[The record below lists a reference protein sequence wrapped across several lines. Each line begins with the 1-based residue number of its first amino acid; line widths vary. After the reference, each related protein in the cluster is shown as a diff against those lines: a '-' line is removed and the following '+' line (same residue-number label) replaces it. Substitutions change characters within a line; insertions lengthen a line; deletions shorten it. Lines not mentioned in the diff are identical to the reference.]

1 MNTPNASSQ
10 IATDVLVSV
19 VMPVYNG
26 EEFLRET
33 IESVLNQTHKNF
45 EFVII
50 DDGSADNS
58 ASIVKEYMRKDSRI
72 KFHQQK
78 NAGLSL
84 ALNKGIEL
92 ASSDIIA
99 RMDADDI
106 MLPHRL
112 EKQLAYFL
120 DHPEAAVV
128 SCCSY
133 HINSQGKKIGKGSN
147 YAHLQTIEQC
157 KKIVEKGEIIFCL
170 HPGVMYRKG
179 PVLEVGGY
187 DKKLLAGEDVDLW
200 NRLADKGYF
209 TIVMPDRLILYR
221 IHGNA
226 FTGNAFL
233 KKWDYVDWMFT
244 NIRRRRK
251 NESDLSF
258 EDFKKKK
265 ASMPIFKRL
274 NNKRICYGA
283 IVDRTSAVMYG
294 EGKYL
299 SFGLYLIACIV
310 LRPRLTFLRMKT
322 HFL

>member
-1 MNTPNASSQ
+1 MNTLNVSSQ
-10 IATDVLVSV
+10 TTIDTLVSV
-19 VMPVYNG
+19 VMTVYNG
-26 EEFLRET
+26 EDFLRET
-33 IESVLNQTHKNF
+33 IESVLNQTHKNI
-45 EFVII
+45 EFIII

-58 ASIVKEYMRKDSRI
+58 ANIVKEYMSKDSRI
-72 KFHQQK
+72 KLYQQK
-78 NAGLSL
+78 NGGLPV

-99 RMDADDI
+99 RMDADDV
-106 MLPHRL
+106 MLPQRL
-112 EKQLAYFL
+112 EKQLSYFL
-120 DHPEAAVV
+120 AHPEATVV

-133 HINSQGKKIGKGSN
+133 HINSKGKRIGKGSN
-147 YAHLQTIEQC
+147 YLHLQTIEQC
-157 KKIVEKGEIIFCL
+157 KEIVKKGEIIFCL

-179 PVLEVGGY
+179 PVMEVGGY

-200 NRLADKGYF
+200 NRLADKGYY

-226 FTGNAFL
+226 FTGNAFI
-233 KKWDYVDWMFT
+233 KKWDYIDLMFT
-244 NIRRRRK
+244 NIRRRRR
-251 NESDLSF
+251 NESELSL

-265 ASMPIFKRL
+265 KSMPLLKRL

-299 SFGLYLIACIV
+299 SCGLYLVACIV
-310 LRPRLTFLRMKT
+310 LRPRVTFLRMKT